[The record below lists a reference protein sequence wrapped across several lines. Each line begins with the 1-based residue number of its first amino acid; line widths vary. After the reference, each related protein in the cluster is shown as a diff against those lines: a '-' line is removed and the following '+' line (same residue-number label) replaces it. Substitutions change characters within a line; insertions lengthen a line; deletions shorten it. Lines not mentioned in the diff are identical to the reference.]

1 MRLGRWDEASSLL
14 EQAIYRDSSSGT
26 AAAVLPML
34 RRIAEA
40 TEGTDRE
47 PIDTA
52 VLAKALLAAGRWQE
66 AEAMLRSLLIKC
78 SDEGKL
84 WEVSGFCTYLFRIL
98 LMTGRFE
105 EALHLA
111 EEMKGYSRKAGLGP
125 WTELSDEASRLQA
138 LNKLGRYDEVL
149 TAVEELRGKM
159 EVLSEKRAENEAVEP
174 WNVKEAILDAGRAAA
189 RDSREDRLALELN
202 AEQLKSKEGRGAT
215 DLNLAGAAFTDY
227 FPLLRLKRYKE
238 AGRLLWNCKEV
249 FEREKDIEMIG
260 KVFSALADLMDE
272 MGQTDQAARFEEDA
286 LRYEYLTGDTESVSV
301 SHNNLGNYHRK
312 MGSSKSLAHHLASA
326 VIRLLTRSGMLPQ
339 TLQNLSISLGTF
351 GAEDLPASF
360 DRLCERVEEVEGVR
374 FRGLFLRMAGP
385 DGDGDE
391 VMQAIIE
398 KARGENS

>member
-1 MRLGRWDEASSLL
+1 
-14 EQAIYRDSSSGT
+14 
-26 AAAVLPML
+26 
-34 RRIAEA
+34 
-40 TEGTDRE
+40 
-47 PIDTA
+47 
-52 VLAKALLAAGRWQE
+52 
-66 AEAMLRSLLIKC
+66 
-78 SDEGKL
+78 
-84 WEVSGFCTYLFRIL
+84 
-98 LMTGRFE
+98 
-105 EALHLA
+105 
-111 EEMKGYSRKAGLGP
+111 
-125 WTELSDEASRLQA
+125 
-138 LNKLGRYDEVL
+138 
-149 TAVEELRGKM
+149 
-159 EVLSEKRAENEAVEP
+159 
-174 WNVKEAILDAGRAAA
+174 
-189 RDSREDRLALELN
+189 
-202 AEQLKSKEGRGAT
+202 
-215 DLNLAGAAFTDY
+215 
-227 FPLLRLKRYKE
+227 
-238 AGRLLWNCKEV
+238 
-249 FEREKDIEMIG
+249 MIG

-351 GAEDLPASF
+351 GAEDLPASS